1 MTISHAWP
9 PLVCEAECSPCVVQ
23 ASAGE
28 AAVRVVLILQNLVLL
43 LFMGG
48 LTWIFRMR
56 GDSPYLMVDEEEG
69 GAAEGGDAHL
79 RTELGVLGEV
89 PRGNLSILAGWAP
102 APLHPHD
109 RQTAKCLHGC
119 TPP

>member
-1 MTISHAWP
+1 MAA
-9 PLVCEAECSPCVVQ
+9 VEACSRARPCVPQ

-28 AAVRVVLILQNLVLL
+28 TAVRVVLILQNLVLL

-48 LTWIFRMR
+48 LAWIFRMR

-69 GAAEGGDAHL
+69 GASEGDAHL

-89 PRGNLSILAGWAP
+89 RRSK
-102 APLHPHD
+102 
-109 RQTAKCLHGC
+109 T
-119 TPP
+119 

>member
-1 MTISHAWP
+1 MMIVITHPWP
-9 PLVCEAECSPCVVQ
+9 APVREAERGPCVVQ

-48 LTWIFRMR
+48 LAWIFRMR

-69 GAAEGGDAHL
+69 GASEGGDAHL

-89 PRGNLSILAGWAP
+89 PR
-102 APLHPHD
+102 
-109 RQTAKCLHGC
+109 
-119 TPP
+119 